1 MTYQDIIKKVS
12 EETGI
17 SNEIVDKS
25 YKAFWLF
32 IKESIQKRPLKEG
45 LTEDEFLKLRPNF
58 NVPSLG
64 KLVCPYNK
72 YVGVKERFNHIR
84 KLREKNEK
92 AD

>member
-32 IKESIQKRPLKEG
+32 IKESIQKLPLKEG

-64 KLVCPYNK
+64 ELVCPYNK